1 MKEQGTMQTDHSG
14 QSSDLSAI
22 LNQLDY
28 RGNLKFRF
36 AAIQYNSIGALRDY
50 GDGEYIKMLDAHILK
65 DIDENPGILSV
76 ELAQSWCRTR
86 SAICVI
92 IQRLQDGG
100 YITKRSIDGNK
111 KERALF
117 STEKG
122 HRLCDLHRRYDAMQ
136 TSALINDMLS
146 FCTADEIDAYF
157 KVLDYQIRAMQR
169 GYGQGSDGVP
179 FFSYNAGRPQA
190 EGS

>member
-1 MKEQGTMQTDHSG
+1 MRDPIGN
-14 QSSDLSAI
+14 SAC
-22 LNQLDY
+22 LTGSRTSQNTHRSPG
-28 RGNLKFRF
+28 RGCSN
-36 AAIQYNSIGALRDY
+36 AL
-50 GDGEYIKMLDAHILK
+50 
-65 DIDENPGILSV
+65 
-76 ELAQSWCRTR
+76 
-86 SAICVI
+86 VI

-122 HRLCDLHRRYDAMQ
+122 HQLCDLHRRYDAMQ

-157 KVLDYQIRAMQR
+157 KVLDYQIKAMQR
-169 GYGQGSDGVP
+169 GYGTGNDGAP
-179 FFSYNAGRPQA
+179 FFSYSTNSAPS
-190 EGS
+190 EDT